1 MDTITITFDDGTKK
15 EYIKGVKL
23 KEIIEDVKD
32 NYNYDILIGKFKNQL
47 ISYSDSL
54 IF

>member
-32 NYNYDILIGKFKNQL
+32 NYNYDKCNNCWNCRVH
-47 ISYSDSL
+47 
-54 IF
+54 